1 MALHGSPLLPA
12 APPPRTL
19 APRRPAAPRLGG
31 LGTEENQRTG
41 TLLSVLPALCVSG
54 AAAVRG
60 RPGLALGACG
70 SRVDVGEAR
79 DPGQCGEPG
88 VAEAAGGRGAVP
100 TAAPS
105 LSARRLWLCEP
116 HRKPRAARAAEDD
129 CASPTAPAVRAHV

>member
-1 MALHGSPLLPA
+1 M
-12 APPPRTL
+12 
-19 APRRPAAPRLGG
+19 
-31 LGTEENQRTG
+31 
-41 TLLSVLPALCVSG
+41 SVLPALCVSG

-70 SRVDVGEAR
+70 SRVDAGEAR

-116 HRKPRAARAAEDD
+116 HRKPRAARAARAAEDD
-129 CASPTAPAVRAHV
+129 CASSTAPAVRAHV